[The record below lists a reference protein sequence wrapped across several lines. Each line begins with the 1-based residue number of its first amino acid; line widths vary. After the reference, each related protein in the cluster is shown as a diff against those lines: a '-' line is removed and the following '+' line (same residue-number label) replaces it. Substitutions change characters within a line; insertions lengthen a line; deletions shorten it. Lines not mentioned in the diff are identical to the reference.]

1 MSEWRELTAI
11 AALTATA
18 FRILRLSGITQPAA
32 AVADP
37 EQQEGPNQGA
47 QALIQLQ
54 HENTALR
61 ERLRQRANQDKLGQ
75 KPAPAEVAIPPD
87 RPPSLSIP
95 LPLLS
100 SHPPPLLSSLRAAF
114 LRQIAAAEP
123 FPGVSG

>member
-1 MSEWRELTAI
+1 MSEWCELTAI

-18 FRILRLSGITQPAA
+18 FRILRLSGTTQPAA
-32 AVADP
+32 AVTDP
-37 EQQEGPNQGA
+37 EQQEGPN